1 MTRCS
6 SRTEHG
12 AALVEMAMVLPLFI
26 VLLFGIMETGWLFSQ
41 HMEVRH
47 SSREAARIAAVS
59 SPDGN
64 GGGFDATDIRDRV
77 CDTTGLSGDTLTKI
91 ALTSTGADIGD
102 NATVEITADYQSLT
116 GLLDPLFGA
125 ITINN
130 FVDFRLEQPRLWADT
145 TFNSAP
151 VCP

>member
-1 MTRCS
+1 MKKHSARS
-6 SRTEHG
+6 ERG
-12 AALVEMAMVLPLFI
+12 AALVEMAMVLPLLI

-41 HMEVRH
+41 HVELRH

-64 GGGFDATDIRDRV
+64 NGGFDATDIRDRI
-77 CDTTGLSGDTLTKI
+77 CDTTGLSGDTLTEI

-116 GLLDPLFGA
+116 GLLDPIFGS
-125 ITINN
+125 ITIDNS
-130 FVDFRLEQPRLWADT
+130 VDFRLEQPRLWVDT